1 MTSLQAHLETYSK
14 EELRHYAR
22 SLGLSLS
29 RSLKKADLAQA
40 IAGELLRE
48 DTLRRRMG
56 ILTDEQ
62 IRLFE
67 RAAAEPCRPGETEMG
82 DALRLHDLDY
92 GIYSERDGLLRIPE
106 DVALSYKK
114 LSCRAF
120 HHYRRRV
127 AWLMKCLYFAELLF
141 GVTPVDH
148 LYGMYMD
155 HPCFKVS
162 RERFMYY
169 LVQIPSDLR
178 DCFVSDQYLVSGAW
192 Y

>member
-148 LYGMYMD
+148 LYGM
-155 HPCFKVS
+155 
-162 RERFMYY
+162 
-169 LVQIPSDLR
+169 
-178 DCFVSDQYLVSGAW
+178 
-192 Y
+192 